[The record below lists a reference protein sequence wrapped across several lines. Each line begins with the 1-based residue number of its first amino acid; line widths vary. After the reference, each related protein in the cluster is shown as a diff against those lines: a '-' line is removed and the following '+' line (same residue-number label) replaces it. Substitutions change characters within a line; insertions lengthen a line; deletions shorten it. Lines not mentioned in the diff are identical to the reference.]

1 MLLMVQLQTQM
12 IIVAAAMIIF
22 GFILVALGMIQKF
35 KDNEE
40 TGASN
45 QRTSKGIMFIGPIPI
60 VWGFS
65 RRTQIILFVVAIS
78 LVLVWIF
85 WIL

>member
-1 MLLMVQLQTQM
+1 MAQLQTQM
-12 IIVAAAMIIF
+12 ITIAVAMVII

-40 TGASN
+40 TDESN
-45 QRTSKGIMFIGPIPI
+45 QRTSKGIVFIGPIPI

-65 RRTQIILFVVAIS
+65 RRTQIILFIVAIS
-78 LVLVWIF
+78 LVLAWLF